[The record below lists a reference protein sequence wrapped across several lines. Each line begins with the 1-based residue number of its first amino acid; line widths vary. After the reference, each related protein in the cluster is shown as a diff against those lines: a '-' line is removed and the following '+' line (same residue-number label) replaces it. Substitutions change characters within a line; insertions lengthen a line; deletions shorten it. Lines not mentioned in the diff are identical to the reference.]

1 MAVKYHAK
9 VERDGR
15 FWLIHVVEI
24 DRYTQARNLGEVHE
38 MAADLV
44 ASMEDVD
51 PAIVE
56 LEIETILPASVRRH
70 LSRAEGLRREAYERN
85 SQAAQESREAAR
97 ELVGEYRL
105 TLREAGTLLGISR
118 QRVQQLVRS

>member
-1 MAVKYHAK
+1 MKYHARA
-9 VERDGR
+9 ERDGR
-15 FWLIHVVEI
+15 FWLIHVAEI
-24 DRYTQARNLGEVHE
+24 DRYTQARSLGEIQE

-51 PAIVE
+51 PAAVE
-56 LEIETILPASVRRH
+56 VEIETVLPASVRRH
-70 LSRAEGLRREAYERN
+70 LSRAEGFRREAYEQN
-85 SQAAQESREAAR
+85 ALAAQESREAAR